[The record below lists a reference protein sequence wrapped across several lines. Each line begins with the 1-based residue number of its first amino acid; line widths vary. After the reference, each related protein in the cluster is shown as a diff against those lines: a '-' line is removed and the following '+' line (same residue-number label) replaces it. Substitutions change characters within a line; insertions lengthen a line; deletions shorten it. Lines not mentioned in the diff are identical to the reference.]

1 MLNFEFNA
9 MSAREPMTLN
19 GHFNVSGADDVDL
32 SEAAPSSA
40 PNSEPMSAEPTT
52 LNGHINVIGAD
63 DVDLSA
69 AAPSSAPNLSRSAEP
84 RFKPLPPPF
93 HATLVVLSVY
103 FEGTANTLKPITT
116 QIGVFFELTNSVDV
130 TLPSTTLPA
139 APTALKMGFDGC
151 GVVAGLAGVIWAVG
165 LRSQCTTVATRVRT
179 LLKAWPNAPLVIN
192 VLGLSRGG
200 IAALMLAQELEKLEA
215 AQKARF
221 RLNLCL
227 YDPVPG
233 NLVWTAQFLDPLG
246 ATTANGVIDVSS
258 CACLRRVLAIY
269 PHEPLAD
276 LAFHAPLL
284 PLFPPWC
291 DVEED
296 ATLGCHQGAFYAPM
310 TMMHY
315 KPALVGACILSF
327 LRVHSYMVRC
337 GTSLRPVP
345 PSVLGDLDCLADDEG
360 ATAGSPRRRVGTD
373 LRRPSWRRG
382 LEAEAIGIM
391 EQALKAACPTRR
403 VAHQRA
409 TPGNIVRHS
418 AGRFLNRHHLELV
431 ARAALIS
438 QPSAE
443 LSERLAHGLRGLAG
457 SAGSAASPSKGARAV
472 TSALASADASADE
485 SLTDAP
491 ADFLPEATNVADDDT
506 PLFMLQVLRGAAEER
521 RSVRASRLV
530 VSTIVAAVNVAKPPA
545 CVPCV
550 PTALRLIGLPTSLN
564 LLCGMYLVANE
575 LRNGRPAWIRHR
587 SAGLATG
594 MLASIYWEPARSV
607 WALRVSG
614 SSSSLAQPAAS
625 PLSPTSAVV
634 LVSSLHLDRVQSQHA
649 HATPIGPW
657 TVGASVLVEVGEE
670 DDDLT

>member
-1 MLNFEFNA
+1 MT
-9 MSAREPMTLN
+9 AREPMTLN
-19 GHFNVSGADDVDL
+19 GQFNVNGADDVDP
-32 SEAAPSSA
+32 SAAAPSSA
-40 PNSEPMSAEPTT
+40 PSSEPMSAEPMT
-52 LNGHINVIGAD
+52 LNGHINVIRAD
-63 DVDLSA
+63 DDLSA
-69 AAPSSAPNLSRSAEP
+69 AATSSPAPNLSRSAEP
-84 RFKPLPPPF
+84 SFKPLPPPF

-116 QIGVFFELTNSVDV
+116 QIGVFFELTNGVDV
-130 TLPSTTLPA
+130 TQPSTTLPA

-246 ATTANGVIDVSS
+246 ATTANGVIDVST
-258 CACLRRVLAIY
+258 CACLRRALAIY

-296 ATLGCHQGAFYAPM
+296 ATLGCHQGAFYSPM

-345 PSVLGDLDCLADDEG
+345 PSVLGDLNCLADDEG
-360 ATAGSPRRRVGTD
+360 ATAGAPRRRVGTD
-373 LRRPSWRRG
+373 LRRHS

-391 EQALKAACPTRR
+391 EQALKVARPTRR

-409 TPGNIVRHS
+409 TPGNIVRQP

-438 QPSAE
+438 RPSAE
-443 LSERLAHGLRGLAG
+443 LSERLAFGLRGLAG
-457 SAGSAASPSKGARAV
+457 SAGSAASPTKRSRAAS
-472 TSALASADASADE
+472 SAVSSADE
-485 SLTDAP
+485 SLADAP
-491 ADFLPEATNVADDDT
+491 ADFLPEPTDAADDDT

-521 RSVRASRLV
+521 RSVRASRLI
-530 VSTIVAAVNVAKPPA
+530 VSTIVAAVSVAKPPA

-550 PTALRLIGLPTSLN
+550 PTALRLIGLPTSLD

-594 MLASIYWEPARSV
+594 MLASIYWESARSV

-614 SSSSLAQPAAS
+614 SSSSLAQPAVS

-649 HATPIGPW
+649 HATPVGPW
-657 TVGASVLVEVGEE
+657 SVGASVLVEVGEE
-670 DDDLT
+670 DDLT

>member
-1 MLNFEFNA
+1 MT
-9 MSAREPMTLN
+9 AREPMTLN
-19 GHFNVSGADDVDL
+19 GHFNVSGADDVDP
-32 SEAAPSSA
+32 SAAAPSSA
-40 PNSEPMSAEPTT
+40 PMTAEPMSAEPMT
-52 LNGHINVIGAD
+52 LNGHINVIRAD
-63 DVDLSA
+63 DDLSA
-69 AAPSSAPNLSRSAEP
+69 AATSSPAPNLSRSAEP
-84 RFKPLPPPF
+84 SFKPLPPPF

-116 QIGVFFELTNSVDV
+116 QIGVFFELTNGVDV
-130 TLPSTTLPA
+130 TQPSTTLPA

-246 ATTANGVIDVSS
+246 ATTANGVIDVST
-258 CACLRRVLAIY
+258 CACLRRALAIY

-296 ATLGCHQGAFYAPM
+296 ATLGCHQGAFYSPM

-345 PSVLGDLDCLADDEG
+345 PSVLGDLNCLADDEG
-360 ATAGSPRRRVGTD
+360 ATAGAPRRRVGTD
-373 LRRPSWRRG
+373 LRRHS

-391 EQALKAACPTRR
+391 EQALKVARPTRR

-409 TPGNIVRHS
+409 TPGNIVRQP

-438 QPSAE
+438 RPSAE
-443 LSERLAHGLRGLAG
+443 LSERLAFGLRGLAG
-457 SAGSAASPSKGARAV
+457 SAGSAASPTKRSRAV
-472 TSALASADASADE
+472 SSADE
-485 SLTDAP
+485 SLADAP
-491 ADFLPEATNVADDDT
+491 ADFLPEPTDAADDDT

-521 RSVRASRLV
+521 RSVRASRLI
-530 VSTIVAAVNVAKPPA
+530 VSTIVAAVSVAKPPA

-550 PTALRLIGLPTSLN
+550 PTALRLIGLPTSLD
-564 LLCGMYLVANE
+564 LLCGIYLVANE
-575 LRNGRPAWIRHR
+575 LRNGRPAWIRHS

-594 MLASIYWEPARSV
+594 MLASIYWESARSV

-614 SSSSLAQPAAS
+614 SSSSLAQPSAS

-649 HATPIGPW
+649 HATPVGPW
-657 TVGASVLVEVGEE
+657 TVGASVHVEVGEE

>member
-1 MLNFEFNA
+1 MT
-9 MSAREPMTLN
+9 AREPMTLN
-19 GHFNVSGADDVDL
+19 GH
-32 SEAAPSSA
+32 
-40 PNSEPMSAEPTT
+40 
-52 LNGHINVIGAD
+52 INVIRAD
-63 DVDLSA
+63 DDLSA
-69 AAPSSAPNLSRSAEP
+69 AATSSPAPNLSRSAEP
-84 RFKPLPPPF
+84 SFKPLPPPF

-116 QIGVFFELTNSVDV
+116 QIGVFFELTNGVDV
-130 TLPSTTLPA
+130 TQPSTTLPA

-246 ATTANGVIDVSS
+246 ATTANGVIDVST
-258 CACLRRVLAIY
+258 CACLRRALAIY

-296 ATLGCHQGAFYAPM
+296 ATLGCHQGAFYSPM

-345 PSVLGDLDCLADDEG
+345 PSVLGDLNCLADDEG
-360 ATAGSPRRRVGTD
+360 ATAGAPRRRVGTD
-373 LRRPSWRRG
+373 LRRHS

-391 EQALKAACPTRR
+391 EQALKVARPTRR

-409 TPGNIVRHS
+409 TPGNIVRQS

-438 QPSAE
+438 RPSAE
-443 LSERLAHGLRGLAG
+443 LSERLAFGLRGLAG
-457 SAGSAASPSKGARAV
+457 SAGSAASPTKGSRAV
-472 TSALASADASADE
+472 SSADE
-485 SLTDAP
+485 SLADAP
-491 ADFLPEATNVADDDT
+491 ADFLPESTDAADDDT

-521 RSVRASRLV
+521 RSVRASRLI
-530 VSTIVAAVNVAKPPA
+530 VSTIVAAVSVAKPPA

-550 PTALRLIGLPTSLN
+550 PTALRLIGLPTSLD

-575 LRNGRPAWIRHR
+575 LRNGRPAWIRHS

-594 MLASIYWEPARSV
+594 MLASIYWESARSV

-649 HATPIGPW
+649 HATPVGPW
-657 TVGASVLVEVGEE
+657 SVGASVLVEVGEE

>member
-1 MLNFEFNA
+1 
-9 MSAREPMTLN
+9 
-19 GHFNVSGADDVDL
+19 
-32 SEAAPSSA
+32 
-40 PNSEPMSAEPTT
+40 
-52 LNGHINVIGAD
+52 
-63 DVDLSA
+63 
-69 AAPSSAPNLSRSAEP
+69 
-84 RFKPLPPPF
+84 
-93 HATLVVLSVY
+93 
-103 FEGTANTLKPITT
+103 
-116 QIGVFFELTNSVDV
+116 
-130 TLPSTTLPA
+130 
-139 APTALKMGFDGC
+139 
-151 GVVAGLAGVIWAVG
+151 
-165 LRSQCTTVATRVRT
+165 
-179 LLKAWPNAPLVIN
+179 
-192 VLGLSRGG
+192 
-200 IAALMLAQELEKLEA
+200 
-215 AQKARF
+215 
-221 RLNLCL
+221 
-227 YDPVPG
+227 
-233 NLVWTAQFLDPLG
+233 
-246 ATTANGVIDVSS
+246 
-258 CACLRRVLAIY
+258 
-269 PHEPLAD
+269 
-276 LAFHAPLL
+276 
-284 PLFPPWC
+284 
-291 DVEED
+291 
-296 ATLGCHQGAFYAPM
+296 
-310 TMMHY
+310 
-315 KPALVGACILSF
+315 
-327 LRVHSYMVRC
+327 
-337 GTSLRPVP
+337 
-345 PSVLGDLDCLADDEG
+345 
-360 ATAGSPRRRVGTD
+360 
-373 LRRPSWRRG
+373 
-382 LEAEAIGIM
+382 M

-443 LSERLAHGLRGLAG
+443 LSERLALGLRGLAG
-457 SAGSAASPSKGARAV
+457 SAGSAASPSKGTRAV

-594 MLASIYWEPARSV
+594 MLASIYWEPARSA

-657 TVGASVLVEVGEE
+657 TVGAAVLVEVGEE

>member
-1 MLNFEFNA
+1 MT
-9 MSAREPMTLN
+9 ARESMTLN
-19 GHFNVSGADDVDL
+19 GQFNVSGADDVDP
-32 SEAAPSSA
+32 SAAAPSSA
-40 PNSEPMSAEPTT
+40 PSSEPMSAEPMT
-52 LNGHINVIGAD
+52 LNGHINVIRAD
-63 DVDLSA
+63 DDLSA
-69 AAPSSAPNLSRSAEP
+69 AATSSPAPNLSRSAEP
-84 RFKPLPPPF
+84 SFKPLPPPF

-116 QIGVFFELTNSVDV
+116 QIGVFFELTNGVDV
-130 TLPSTTLPA
+130 TQPSTTLPA

-246 ATTANGVIDVSS
+246 ATTANGVIDVST
-258 CACLRRVLAIY
+258 CACLRRALAIY

-296 ATLGCHQGAFYAPM
+296 ATLGCHQGAFYSPM

-345 PSVLGDLDCLADDEG
+345 PSVLGDLNCLADDEG
-360 ATAGSPRRRVGTD
+360 ATAGAPRRRVGTD
-373 LRRPSWRRG
+373 LRRHS

-391 EQALKAACPTRR
+391 EQALKVARPTRR

-409 TPGNIVRHS
+409 TPGNIVRQP

-438 QPSAE
+438 RPSAE
-443 LSERLAHGLRGLAG
+443 LSERLAFGLRGLAG
-457 SAGSAASPSKGARAV
+457 SAGSAASPTKRSRAV
-472 TSALASADASADE
+472 SSAVSSADE
-485 SLTDAP
+485 SLADAP
-491 ADFLPEATNVADDDT
+491 ADFLPESTDAADDDT

-521 RSVRASRLV
+521 RSVRASRLI
-530 VSTIVAAVNVAKPPA
+530 VSTIVAAVSVAKPPA

-550 PTALRLIGLPTSLN
+550 PTALRLIGLPTSLD
-564 LLCGMYLVANE
+564 LLCGIYLVANE
-575 LRNGRPAWIRHR
+575 LRNGRPAWIRHS

-594 MLASIYWEPARSV
+594 MLASIYWESARSV

-614 SSSSLAQPAAS
+614 SSSSLAQPAVS

-649 HATPIGPW
+649 HATPVGPW
-657 TVGASVLVEVGEE
+657 SVGASVLVEVGEE

>member
-1 MLNFEFNA
+1 MT
-9 MSAREPMTLN
+9 AREPMTLN

-32 SEAAPSSA
+32 SAAAPSSA
-40 PNSEPMSAEPTT
+40 PSSEPMSAEPMT
-52 LNGHINVIGAD
+52 LNGHINVIRAD
-63 DVDLSA
+63 DDLSA
-69 AAPSSAPNLSRSAEP
+69 AATSSPAPNLSRSAEP
-84 RFKPLPPPF
+84 SFKPLPPPF

-116 QIGVFFELTNSVDV
+116 QIGVFFELTNGVDV
-130 TLPSTTLPA
+130 TQPSTTLPA

-246 ATTANGVIDVSS
+246 ATTANGVIDVST
-258 CACLRRVLAIY
+258 CACLRRALAIY

-296 ATLGCHQGAFYAPM
+296 ATLGCHQGAFYSPM

-345 PSVLGDLDCLADDEG
+345 PSVLGDLNCLADDEG

-373 LRRPSWRRG
+373 LRRHS

-391 EQALKAACPTRR
+391 EQALKVARPTRR

-409 TPGNIVRHS
+409 TPGNIVRQP

-438 QPSAE
+438 RPSAE
-443 LSERLAHGLRGLAG
+443 LSERLAFGLRGLAG
-457 SAGSAASPSKGARAV
+457 SAGSAASPTKRSRAV
-472 TSALASADASADE
+472 SSAVSSADE
-485 SLTDAP
+485 SLADAP
-491 ADFLPEATNVADDDT
+491 ADFLPEPTDAADDDT

-530 VSTIVAAVNVAKPPA
+530 VSTIMAAVNVAKPPA

-564 LLCGMYLVANE
+564 LLCGVYLVANE

-614 SSSSLAQPAAS
+614 SSSSLAQTAAS

-649 HATPIGPW
+649 HATPVGPW
-657 TVGASVLVEVGEE
+657 TVGASVHVEVGEE

>member
-1 MLNFEFNA
+1 M
-9 MSAREPMTLN
+9 
-19 GHFNVSGADDVDL
+19 
-32 SEAAPSSA
+32 
-40 PNSEPMSAEPTT
+40 T
-52 LNGHINVIGAD
+52 LNGHINVIRAD
-63 DVDLSA
+63 DDLSA
-69 AAPSSAPNLSRSAEP
+69 AATSSPAPNLSRSAEP
-84 RFKPLPPPF
+84 SFKPLPPPF

-116 QIGVFFELTNSVDV
+116 QIGVFFELTNGVDV
-130 TLPSTTLPA
+130 TQPSTTLPA

-246 ATTANGVIDVSS
+246 ATTANGVIDVST
-258 CACLRRVLAIY
+258 CACLRRALAIY

-296 ATLGCHQGAFYAPM
+296 ATLGCHQGAFYSPM

-345 PSVLGDLDCLADDEG
+345 PSVLGDLNCLADDEG
-360 ATAGSPRRRVGTD
+360 ATAGAPRRRVGTD
-373 LRRPSWRRG
+373 LRRHS

-391 EQALKAACPTRR
+391 EQALKVARPTRR

-409 TPGNIVRHS
+409 TPGNIVRQS

-438 QPSAE
+438 RPSAE
-443 LSERLAHGLRGLAG
+443 LSERLAFGLRGLAG
-457 SAGSAASPSKGARAV
+457 SAGSAASPTKGSRAV
-472 TSALASADASADE
+472 SSADE
-485 SLTDAP
+485 SLADAP
-491 ADFLPEATNVADDDT
+491 ADFLPESTDAADDDT

-521 RSVRASRLV
+521 RSVRASRLI
-530 VSTIVAAVNVAKPPA
+530 VSTIVAAVSVAKPPA

-550 PTALRLIGLPTSLN
+550 PTALRLIGLPTSLD

-575 LRNGRPAWIRHR
+575 LRNGRPAWIRHS

-594 MLASIYWEPARSV
+594 MLASIYWESARSV

-649 HATPIGPW
+649 HATPVGPW
-657 TVGASVLVEVGEE
+657 SVGASVLVEVGEE

>member
-1 MLNFEFNA
+1 
-9 MSAREPMTLN
+9 MTLN
-19 GHFNVSGADDVDL
+19 GQFNVSGADDVDP
-32 SEAAPSSA
+32 SAAAPSSA
-40 PNSEPMSAEPTT
+40 PSSEPMSAEPMT
-52 LNGHINVIGAD
+52 LNGHINVIRAD
-63 DVDLSA
+63 DDLSA
-69 AAPSSAPNLSRSAEP
+69 AATSSPAPNLSRSAEP
-84 RFKPLPPPF
+84 SFKPLPPPF

-116 QIGVFFELTNSVDV
+116 QIGVFFELTNGVDV
-130 TLPSTTLPA
+130 TQPSTTLPA

-246 ATTANGVIDVSS
+246 ATTANGVIDVST
-258 CACLRRVLAIY
+258 CACLRRALAIY

-296 ATLGCHQGAFYAPM
+296 ATLGCHQGAFYSPM

-345 PSVLGDLDCLADDEG
+345 PSVLGDLNCLADDEG
-360 ATAGSPRRRVGTD
+360 ATAGAPRRRVGTD
-373 LRRPSWRRG
+373 LRRHS

-391 EQALKAACPTRR
+391 EQALKVARPTRR

-409 TPGNIVRHS
+409 TPGNIVRQP

-438 QPSAE
+438 RPSAE
-443 LSERLAHGLRGLAG
+443 LSERLAFGLRGLAG
-457 SAGSAASPSKGARAV
+457 SAGSAASPTKRSRAV
-472 TSALASADASADE
+472 SSAVSSADE
-485 SLTDAP
+485 SLADAP
-491 ADFLPEATNVADDDT
+491 ADFLPESTDAADDDT

-521 RSVRASRLV
+521 RSVRASRLI
-530 VSTIVAAVNVAKPPA
+530 VSTIVAAVSVAKPPA

-550 PTALRLIGLPTSLN
+550 PTALRLIGLPTSLD

-575 LRNGRPAWIRHR
+575 LRNGRPAWIRHS

-594 MLASIYWEPARSV
+594 MLASIYWESARSV

-614 SSSSLAQPAAS
+614 SSSSLAQPSARPT

-649 HATPIGPW
+649 HATPVGPW
-657 TVGASVLVEVGEE
+657 SVGASVLVEVGEE

>member
-1 MLNFEFNA
+1 MT
-9 MSAREPMTLN
+9 AREPMTLN
-19 GHFNVSGADDVDL
+19 GQFNVSGADDVDP
-32 SEAAPSSA
+32 SAAAPSSA
-40 PNSEPMSAEPTT
+40 PSSEPMSAEPMT
-52 LNGHINVIGAD
+52 LNGHINVIRAD
-63 DVDLSA
+63 DDLSA
-69 AAPSSAPNLSRSAEP
+69 AATSSPAPNLSRSAEP
-84 RFKPLPPPF
+84 SFKPLPPPF

-116 QIGVFFELTNSVDV
+116 QIGVFFELTNGVDV
-130 TLPSTTLPA
+130 TQPSTTLPA

-246 ATTANGVIDVSS
+246 ATTANGVIDVST
-258 CACLRRVLAIY
+258 CACLRRALAIY

-296 ATLGCHQGAFYAPM
+296 ATLGCHQGAFYSPM

-345 PSVLGDLDCLADDEG
+345 PSVLGDLNCLADDEG
-360 ATAGSPRRRVGTD
+360 ATAGAPRRRVGTD
-373 LRRPSWRRG
+373 LRRHS

-391 EQALKAACPTRR
+391 EQALKVARPTRR

-409 TPGNIVRHS
+409 TPGNIVRQP

-438 QPSAE
+438 RPSAE
-443 LSERLAHGLRGLAG
+443 LSERLAFGLRGLAG
-457 SAGSAASPSKGARAV
+457 SAGSAASPTKRSRAV
-472 TSALASADASADE
+472 SSAVSSADE
-485 SLTDAP
+485 SLADAP
-491 ADFLPEATNVADDDT
+491 ADFLPEPTDAADDDT

-521 RSVRASRLV
+521 RSVRASRLI
-530 VSTIVAAVNVAKPPA
+530 VSTIVAAVSVAKPPA

-550 PTALRLIGLPTSLN
+550 PTALRLIGLPTSLD

-575 LRNGRPAWIRHR
+575 LRNGRPAWIRHS

-594 MLASIYWEPARSV
+594 MLASIYWESARSV

-614 SSSSLAQPAAS
+614 SSSSLAQPAVS

-649 HATPIGPW
+649 HATPVGPW
-657 TVGASVLVEVGEE
+657 SVGASVLVEVGEE
-670 DDDLT
+670 DDLT

>member
-1 MLNFEFNA
+1 MT
-9 MSAREPMTLN
+9 AREPMTLN
-19 GHFNVSGADDVDL
+19 GHFNVSGADDVDP
-32 SEAAPSSA
+32 SAAAPSSA
-40 PNSEPMSAEPTT
+40 PSSEPMSAEPMT
-52 LNGHINVIGAD
+52 LNGHINVIRAD
-63 DVDLSA
+63 DDLSA
-69 AAPSSAPNLSRSAEP
+69 AATSSPAPNLSRSAEP
-84 RFKPLPPPF
+84 SFKPLPPPF

-116 QIGVFFELTNSVDV
+116 QIGVFFELTNGVDV

-151 GVVAGLAGVIWAVG
+151 GVVAGLAGIIWAVG

-246 ATTANGVIDVSS
+246 ATTANGVIDVST
-258 CACLRRVLAIY
+258 CACLRRALAIY

-296 ATLGCHQGAFYAPM
+296 ATLGCHQGAFYSPM

-345 PSVLGDLDCLADDEG
+345 PSVLGDLNCLADDEG
-360 ATAGSPRRRVGTD
+360 ATAGAPRRRVGTD
-373 LRRPSWRRG
+373 LRRHS

-391 EQALKAACPTRR
+391 EQALKVARPTRR

-409 TPGNIVRHS
+409 TPGNIVRQP

-438 QPSAE
+438 RPSAE
-443 LSERLAHGLRGLAG
+443 LSERLAFGLRGLAG
-457 SAGSAASPSKGARAV
+457 SAGSAASPTKRSRAV
-472 TSALASADASADE
+472 SSAVSSADE
-485 SLTDAP
+485 SLADAP
-491 ADFLPEATNVADDDT
+491 ADFLPEPTDAADDDT

-521 RSVRASRLV
+521 RSVRASRLI
-530 VSTIVAAVNVAKPPA
+530 VSTIVAAVSVAKPPA

-550 PTALRLIGLPTSLN
+550 PTALRLIGLPTSLD

-575 LRNGRPAWIRHR
+575 LRNGRPAWIRHS

-594 MLASIYWEPARSV
+594 MLASIYWESARSV

-614 SSSSLAQPAAS
+614 SSSSLAQPAVS

-649 HATPIGPW
+649 HATPVGPW
-657 TVGASVLVEVGEE
+657 SVGASVLVEVGEE

>member
-1 MLNFEFNA
+1 M
-9 MSAREPMTLN
+9 
-19 GHFNVSGADDVDL
+19 
-32 SEAAPSSA
+32 
-40 PNSEPMSAEPTT
+40 
-52 LNGHINVIGAD
+52 
-63 DVDLSA
+63 
-69 AAPSSAPNLSRSAEP
+69 
-84 RFKPLPPPF
+84 
-93 HATLVVLSVY
+93 LSVY

-116 QIGVFFELTNSVDV
+116 QIGVFFELTNGVDV
-130 TLPSTTLPA
+130 TQPSTTLPA

-246 ATTANGVIDVSS
+246 ATTANGVIDVST
-258 CACLRRVLAIY
+258 CACLRRALAIY

-296 ATLGCHQGAFYAPM
+296 ATLGCHQGAFYSPM

-345 PSVLGDLDCLADDEG
+345 PSVLGDLNCLADDEG
-360 ATAGSPRRRVGTD
+360 ATAGAPRRRVGTD
-373 LRRPSWRRG
+373 LRRHS

-391 EQALKAACPTRR
+391 EQALKVARPTRR

-409 TPGNIVRHS
+409 TPGNIVRQP

-438 QPSAE
+438 RPSAE
-443 LSERLAHGLRGLAG
+443 LSERLAFGLRGLAG
-457 SAGSAASPSKGARAV
+457 SAGSAASPTKRSRAV
-472 TSALASADASADE
+472 SSAVSSADE
-485 SLTDAP
+485 SLADAP
-491 ADFLPEATNVADDDT
+491 ADFLPEPTDAADDDT

-521 RSVRASRLV
+521 RSVRASRLI
-530 VSTIVAAVNVAKPPA
+530 VSTIVAAVSVAKPPA

-550 PTALRLIGLPTSLN
+550 PTALRLIGLPTSLD

-575 LRNGRPAWIRHR
+575 LRNGRPAWIRHS

-594 MLASIYWEPARSV
+594 MLASNYWESARSV

-649 HATPIGPW
+649 HATPVGPW
-657 TVGASVLVEVGEE
+657 SVGASVLVEVGEE
-670 DDDLT
+670 DDLT

>member
-1 MLNFEFNA
+1 MT
-9 MSAREPMTLN
+9 ARESMTLN
-19 GHFNVSGADDVDL
+19 GQFNVSGADDVDP
-32 SEAAPSSA
+32 SAAAPSSA
-40 PNSEPMSAEPTT
+40 PSSEPMSAEPMT
-52 LNGHINVIGAD
+52 LNGHINVIRAD
-63 DVDLSA
+63 DDLSA
-69 AAPSSAPNLSRSAEP
+69 AATSSPAPNLSRSAEP
-84 RFKPLPPPF
+84 SFKPLPPPF

-116 QIGVFFELTNSVDV
+116 QIGVFFELTNGVDV
-130 TLPSTTLPA
+130 TQPSTTLPA

-246 ATTANGVIDVSS
+246 ATTANGVIDVST
-258 CACLRRVLAIY
+258 CACLRRALAIY

-296 ATLGCHQGAFYAPM
+296 ATLGCHQGAFYSPM

-345 PSVLGDLDCLADDEG
+345 PSVLGDLNCLADDEG
-360 ATAGSPRRRVGTD
+360 ATAGAPRRRVGTD
-373 LRRPSWRRG
+373 LRRHS

-391 EQALKAACPTRR
+391 EQALKVARPTRR

-409 TPGNIVRHS
+409 TPGNIVRQP

-438 QPSAE
+438 RPSAE
-443 LSERLAHGLRGLAG
+443 LSERLAFGLRGLAG
-457 SAGSAASPSKGARAV
+457 SAGSAASPTKRSRAV
-472 TSALASADASADE
+472 SSAVSSADE
-485 SLTDAP
+485 SLADAP
-491 ADFLPEATNVADDDT
+491 ADFLPEPTDAADDDT

-521 RSVRASRLV
+521 RSVRASRLI
-530 VSTIVAAVNVAKPPA
+530 VSTIVAAVSVAKPPA

-550 PTALRLIGLPTSLN
+550 PTALRLIGLPTSLD

-575 LRNGRPAWIRHR
+575 LRNGRPAWIRHS

-594 MLASIYWEPARSV
+594 MLASIYWESARSV

-614 SSSSLAQPAAS
+614 SSSSLAQAAAS

-649 HATPIGPW
+649 HATPVGPW
-657 TVGASVLVEVGEE
+657 SVGASVLVEVGEE